1 MNRSTY
7 GPETITQ
14 SLNRVQSE
22 ASILFSLPIYSD
34 HFSSCCQ
41 FRPRA
46 TFRHSSSLSPEAAS
60 LTRAARPCGSQ
71 HEHTPGRQRSCPDG
85 PAHGRRTEEREPKAR
100 MRHARRAR
108 LARGPQVSS
117 SRELPRNLPLKRL
130 CALRLCGSVRSC
142 WI

>member
-34 HFSSCCQ
+34 HSSCCQ

-46 TFRHSSSLSPEAAS
+46 TFRHSCPYGPQAATHACPRTHTGARTSTRLEDDLAAS
-60 LTRAARPCGSQ
+60 PIC
-71 HEHTPGRQRSCPDG
+71 
-85 PAHGRRTEEREPKAR
+85 PAHGRRPRTRAVDPAR
-100 MRHARRAR
+100 MRASGCRAR
-108 LARGPQVSS
+108 LACVPASNGQPGMATQPPQKVSVHTL
-117 SRELPRNLPLKRL
+117 RAL
-130 CALRLCGSVRSC
+130 CL
-142 WI
+142 